1 MRVKDDSRFT
11 ARASATAVTMAPMT
25 TEVSTPRPAS
35 RTGSF
40 RKPLAMPRP

>member
-1 MRVKDDSRFT
+1 VNDDSRFT
-11 ARASATAVTMAPMT
+11 ARTSATTVTMAPMRI
-25 TEVSTPRPAS
+25 EVSTPRPAS